1 MSAKLDESSRA
12 PAMPR
17 DTHATPLAKS
27 VPNAYLLML
36 GSSIAFSVMT
46 ACTSLL
52 KDRCDWRFTTLARS
66 GLVFLFTIAI
76 ARRQAVRVLF
86 RWPRTLW
93 FRSIVGSVSMLFTFY
108 ALSKLE
114 IATAVTLFNTFPV
127 WVTLLAWPVLGM
139 RPTTGVGLALL
150 SAILGVALIEKPF
163 TGDVRVESLAALF
176 AALCTAVV
184 MLGLHHLRNLNSLAI
199 VVHFSAVATIVCVG
213 YTIFTAMT
221 LPLDQGRL
229 AEPATLA
236 LLFGVAAF
244 ATIGQIAMTKAFS
257 FGPPQKLAI
266 IGLSQVVFALFFD
279 LLLWDHWPD
288 LTTSAGIVLV
298 VAPVAWLIRH
308 RPPT

>member
-1 MSAKLDESSRA
+1 MSAKVEQPPRA
-12 PAMPR
+12 PTTAYHFSNVG
-17 DTHATPLAKS
+17 T
-27 VPNAYLLML
+27 AYLLML

-66 GLVFLFTIAI
+66 GLVFLFTAAI
-76 ARRQAVRVLF
+76 AQRQAVRVLF

-108 ALSKLE
+108 ALANLP

-139 RPTTGVGLALL
+139 RPTTGVAFALL
-150 SAILGVALIEKPF
+150 SAIAGVALIEKPY
-163 TGDVRVESLAALF
+163 TGDVRIESLAALV

-199 VVHFSAVATIVCVG
+199 VVHFSGVATIVCFG
-213 YTIFTAMT
+213 YTIATANAM
-221 LPLDQGRL
+221 PLDRSRL
-229 AEPATLA
+229 AEPITIA
-236 LLFGVAAF
+236 LLIGVAGF

-266 IGLSQVVFALFFD
+266 IGLSQVVFALLFD
-279 LLLWDHWPD
+279 LLLWDHSPD
-288 LTTSAGIVLV
+288 LMTFAGIVFV
-298 VAPVAWLIRH
+298 IAPVAWLMGH
-308 RPPT
+308 RSGA

>member
-1 MSAKLDESSRA
+1 
-12 PAMPR
+12 
-17 DTHATPLAKS
+17 
-27 VPNAYLLML
+27 ML

-46 ACTSLL
+46 ACSSKLAE
-52 KDRCDWRFTTLARS
+52 RCDWRFTTLARS
-66 GLVFLFTIAI
+66 GLVFLFTAAI

-93 FRSIVGSVSMLFTFY
+93 FRSIVGSMSMLFTFY
-108 ALSKLE
+108 AIANLP

-139 RPTTGVGLALL
+139 RPSTGVGLALL
-150 SAILGVALIEKPF
+150 SAILGVALIEKPY
-163 TGDVRVESLAALF
+163 TGEVRVESLAALF

-199 VVHFSAVATIVCVG
+199 VVHFSGVATIVCVA
-213 YTIFTAMT
+213 YTAVTAAAM
-221 LPLDQGRL
+221 PLDRSRL

-236 LLFGVAAF
+236 LLFGVAVF

-266 IGLSQVVFALFFD
+266 IGLSQVVFALLFD
-279 LLLWDHWPD
+279 LLLWDHSPD
-288 LTTSAGIVLV
+288 LMTFAGIVLV
-298 VAPVAWLIRH
+298 VAPVAWLMGH
-308 RPPT
+308 RSPS

>member
-1 MSAKLDESSRA
+1 
-12 PAMPR
+12 
-17 DTHATPLAKS
+17 
-27 VPNAYLLML
+27 ML

-52 KDRCDWRFTTLARS
+52 KERCDWRFTTLARS
-66 GLVFLFTIAI
+66 GLVFLFTAAI

-93 FRSIVGSVSMLFTFY
+93 FRSIVGSISMLFTFY
-108 ALSKLE
+108 ALANLP

-150 SAILGVALIEKPF
+150 SAILGVALIEKPY
-163 TGDVRVESLAALF
+163 GGEVRIESLAALV
-176 AALCTAVV
+176 AAVCTAVV

-199 VVHFSAVATIVCVG
+199 VVHFSGVATIVCVG
-213 YTIFTAMT
+213 YTIVTASAM
-221 LPLDQGRL
+221 PLDNNRL
-229 AEPATLA
+229 AEPTTIA
-236 LLFGVAAF
+236 LLIGVAGF

-266 IGLSQVVFALFFD
+266 IGLSQVVFALLFD
-279 LLLWDHWPD
+279 RLLWDHSPD
-288 LTTSAGIVLV
+288 LMTFAGIVLV
-298 VAPVAWLIRH
+298 IAPVAWLMGH
-308 RPPT
+308 RSQA